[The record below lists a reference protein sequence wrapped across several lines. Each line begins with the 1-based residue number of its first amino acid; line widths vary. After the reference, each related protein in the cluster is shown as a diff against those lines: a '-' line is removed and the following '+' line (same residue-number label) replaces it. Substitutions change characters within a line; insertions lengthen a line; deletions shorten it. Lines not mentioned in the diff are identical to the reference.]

1 MFIKSIIIIIIMR
14 ERRGESS
21 SPTRLLLDASLA
33 NALVD
38 AIARR
43 LKDKDIVLTRKVM
56 HIKYCTKDQI
66 LTNRYFSDF

>member
-1 MFIKSIIIIIIMR
+1 MR

-21 SPTRLLLDASLA
+21 SPARLLLGASLA

-43 LKDKDIVLTRKVM
+43 LESVVIQV
-56 HIKYCTKDQI
+56 
-66 LTNRYFSDF
+66 NR